1 MDKKKSNYI
10 YFFKFYEVV
19 KILNYADSKKQ
30 NNGLSFL

>member
-10 YFFKFYEVV
+10 YFFKYDVV